1 MWRLTVQDNICYAL
15 DEGELFTLSFE
26 KGAKHTFVV
35 CKNVFQ
41 IREDFTDEGLDSSRM
56 NWRGTDDGVNEN
68 LFTRIS
74 FCSARYELRIIYE
87 RVHLLHKLKVRNVV
101 FFRLDN
107 FE

>member
-68 LFTRIS
+68 LLREYHFAQLVMNCESYMNEFTS
-74 FCSARYELRIIYE
+74 FTSSRSAT
-87 RVHLLHKLKVRNVV
+87 
-101 FFRLDN
+101 
-107 FE
+107 